1 MSVSEVLPFKMFPL
15 NKDPENK
22 YSFYASSP
30 IIDFSFQDTAS
41 RVIDRKSLRLC
52 GRLRVVNR
60 DDNNDPLPANRFDL
74 NCSANANPQNNEK
87 VAYIS
92 DRVGVSS
99 AINSISVSNLKG
111 NLYEQVRD
119 YNRMLSSLKA
129 VSSSSMDYFSVNQNV
144 WGSFANQ
151 NSMANAISGD
161 IPFCCPMRAGFLL
174 DDSPINLQGG
184 LKISLQL
191 ANDSQFLYGLNGS
204 DFVYEL
210 HDLFLSGKYL
220 VLDQEVR
227 PERGEIM
234 EYHQFFSYR
243 NTLNSSLDHNN
254 LNLNLS
260 EVVSIYSNFSPST
273 WISSFKYDGFSTP
286 KIMNAGNVETDLN
299 EVRFNR
305 GATMFPLTYPLR
317 SRNINAND
325 GFETQRSRH
334 FLDSV
339 AGYANLT
346 HTTISPQSEALTN
359 YKSSYDNFQTGATTI
374 DNYYNTAQGVDRG
387 DVNSWQFDTTG
398 AGNEWKKEGYVEKS
412 GRVWGIGMRLDQLLN
427 DEDANYSQ
435 QSYNYSIDSDHDGV
449 TPNSVFVFCLAKS
462 KVFASGDGG
471 VVAAN

>member
-1 MSVSEVLPFKMFPL
+1 MSVVEKVPFRMFPL

-30 IIDFSFQDTAS
+30 IIDFSFQETGS

-60 DDNNDPLPANRFDL
+60 DNNNDPLPANRFDL
-74 NCSANANPQNNEK
+74 NCSDNATAQDNEK

-99 AINSISVSNLKG
+99 AFNSVSVANLKG
-111 NLYEQVRD
+111 NLFEQVRD
-119 YNRMLSSLKA
+119 YNRMLSTLKA
-129 VSSSSMDYFSVNQNV
+129 VSSSARDYFSVNQNV

-151 NSMANAISGD
+151 NCMANAISGD
-161 IPFCCPMRAGFLL
+161 IPFCCPIRAGFLL
-174 DDSPINLQGG
+174 DDSPISLANGG
-184 LKISLQL
+184 CKLTFQL
-191 ANDSQFLYGLNGS
+191 ANDAQFLYGANAS

-210 HDLFLSGKYL
+210 HDLFLSGNYL
-220 VLDQEVR
+220 VLDQDVT

-254 LNLNLS
+254 LNLNLA

-273 WISSFKYDGFSTP
+273 WTSSFQFDSFSTP

-305 GATMFPLTYPLR
+305 GATMFPLTYPIR
-317 SRNINAND
+317 ERQTNANE

-359 YKSSYDNFQTGATTI
+359 YKSTYEAFQDGFDTLL
-374 DNYYNTAQGVDRG
+374 NNYNTPQGVDRG
-387 DVNSWQFDTTG
+387 NVNSWNFRPND
-398 AGNEWKKEGYVEKS
+398 AWRKNGYVEKS

-471 VVAAN
+471 VVSAN